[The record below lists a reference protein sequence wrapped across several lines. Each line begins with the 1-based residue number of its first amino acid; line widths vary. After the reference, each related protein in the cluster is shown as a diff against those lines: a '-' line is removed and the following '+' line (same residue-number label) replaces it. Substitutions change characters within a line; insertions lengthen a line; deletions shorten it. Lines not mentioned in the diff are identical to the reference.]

1 MARQYPKH
9 THHRRLTL
17 GLVLSLALILGSTGL
32 ILGGRYARDQR
43 LLSQQ
48 ERAQQV
54 LATDPVWGDGQ
65 HREKPHGMALKAYVE
80 WEQSYTVAA
89 HYPELTEQPGISQS
103 LRQMVSDTVKA
114 FHELVEQDQR
124 AGVFNA
130 EWGYELNMSFEPF
143 TSGDRYISF
152 LFDQN
157 LFTGGAHYITT
168 YQSKTYDRATG
179 KQIAFNDLF
188 TDRAAALALLSR
200 LAKENLLADA
210 RVQQMGIDAD
220 DEMLNQGIAPNPENF
235 DLFVVGQGA
244 LTIAFEDCQIGP
256 HALGPMRVTLSAE
269 ALREVLSPLGKA
281 ALSGVDLE
289 TFSDATP
296 GPTVTPEMDPPSVT
310 PAPSATPEPSQ
321 TPDATA
327 TPPPTEEPAQTPEPT
342 AEATP
347 EPDGQAPYA
356 RGERIEVAEGDKVV
370 ALTFDDGPD
379 GKYTMQILDALEQY
393 GGKATF
399 FLLGDC
405 VKYYPEPIQRAD
417 AMGCEIG
424 NHTYGHKR
432 LDKQDDAGLNDQVG
446 SLDEA
451 VRQVIG
457 KYPYRV
463 RPPFGAG
470 AKALKSR
477 LNRPIALWT
486 VDPEDWKVRNAD
498 QVYDHVMS
506 HVKDGSVVL
515 MHDIYPESADAAA
528 RIIRDLTEQGYK
540 LVTLDQLAELRGH
553 GAGG

>member
-1 MARQYPKH
+1 MARQYRQYPKH
-9 THHRRLTL
+9 TINRRIVI
-17 GLVLSLALILGSTGL
+17 GMALSMALILVSAGL
-32 ILGGRYARDQR
+32 ILGDHYARDQR

-54 LATDPVWGDGQ
+54 LAADPIWGSEQ
-65 HREKPHGMALKAYVE
+65 HREKPRGMTLKAYVE
-80 WEQSYTVAA
+80 WERHYTVAA
-89 HYPELTEQPGISQS
+89 HYPELTQQPGISQS
-103 LRQMVSDTVKA
+103 LRQMVSDQVKA
-114 FHELVEQDQR
+114 FHEQVEQDQR

-179 KQIAFNDLF
+179 KQIAFGDLF
-188 TDRAAALALLSR
+188 TDRDAALVRLSQ
-200 LAKENLLADA
+200 LTKEKLLADE
-210 RVQQMGIDAD
+210 RMQQMDIDAD
-220 DEMLNQGIAPNPENF
+220 DEMLNAGVAPNPDNF
-235 DLFVVGQGA
+235 DLFLIQQGA
-244 LTIAFEDCQIGP
+244 LIIAFEDYQVGP
-256 HALGPMRVTLSAE
+256 HALGPMQVALSAE
-269 ALREVLSPLGKA
+269 ELGSVLSPLGQA
-281 ALSGVDLE
+281 VLSGVDLE
-289 TFSDATP
+289 SFSEATP
-296 GPTVTPEMDPPSVT
+296 EATAEPTATPTPTVEPTATPE
-310 PAPSATPEPSQ
+310 ASATPE
-321 TPDATA
+321 ATA
-327 TPPPTEEPAQTPEPT
+327 EPT
-342 AEATP
+342 AEPTAAP
-347 EPDGQAPYA
+347 EPDGDVPYA

-405 VKYYPEPIQRAD
+405 VKYYPEAVKRAD
-417 AMGCEIG
+417 ALGCEIG

-432 LDKQDDAGLNDQVG
+432 LDKQDAAGLNDQVG
-446 SLDEA
+446 GLDEA

-477 LNRPIALWT
+477 LNRPIALWN

-515 MHDIYPESADAAA
+515 MHDIYPESAEAAV
-528 RIIRDLTEQGYK
+528 RIIRDLTDQGYK